1 MWLACSLLA
10 VFWIMQV
17 AVMVLLHYGNTAPRR
32 WLPCYLA
39 ATVLGMLCTAVIM
52 VTFLLM
58 NANLALGL
66 AGGIAYILSQVAL
79 IVVTK
84 ARPSIAQL
92 IGASLTA
99 LGLFLLALGTPA
111 AR

>member
-1 MWLACSLLA
+1 MWLAYSLLA

-17 AVMVLLHYGNTAPRR
+17 AVMVLLHYGNTSRRR
-32 WLPCYLA
+32 WLPCYLI
-39 ATVLGMLCTAVIM
+39 ATALGMLCTAVIL
-52 VTFLLM
+52 VIFLLM

-66 AGGIAYILSQVAL
+66 TGGVAYILSQVAL
-79 IVVTK
+79 IVVTR
-84 ARPSIAQL
+84 ARPSPAQF

-111 AR
+111 SS